1 MDVEC
6 WPQTL
11 WNGVKFDLL
20 MDLGPEMSILG
31 VRPSKYH
38 QVRQEMGLCLVL
50 GFVSGSF
57 QGRRSE
63 IQILGRIVS
72 HGGGNF
78 CDQRPAIFAT
88 RLVASG
94 IRARKFSPASR
105 LQQLAASRS
114 IRPS

>member
-1 MDVEC
+1 M
-6 WPQTL
+6 
-11 WNGVKFDLL
+11 KFDLL

-31 VRPSKYH
+31 VRLSKYH
-38 QVRQEMGLCLVL
+38 QVRQKMELFLVL
-50 GFVSGSF
+50 WFVSGSF

-63 IQILGRIVS
+63 IQIHLT

-94 IRARKFSPASR
+94 IEGSKFSAS
-105 LQQLAASRS
+105 LLT
-114 IRPS
+114 